1 MSEFVFD
8 PVEDLVADLRQGKM
22 VIVTDDEHREHEG
35 DLVLPAAHVTPEA
48 ITFMA
53 TYGRG
58 LICAPLS
65 AERASELNLSTP
77 ASLTDPFGTAFTQS
91 VDAKRGTTTGISAFD
106 RATTVKA
113 LIDPATSPADFVSP
127 GHLFPLIARPGG
139 VLRRA
144 GHTEAAVDLA
154 RLAGLTPA
162 GVICEIMSD
171 DGTMARLPQLDEFRK
186 KHGLKWGTVADLIA
200 YRRRHEQLIIRG
212 ASARLPTV
220 FGEFRITP
228 YRTKVDS
235 FEHIAL
241 VYGDVKDKENVL
253 VRVHSECLTGD
264 VFGSCR
270 CDCGDQLHAAMR
282 QIVENGS
289 GVLVYLRQEG
299 RGIGIFNKIHA
310 YQLQDEGCDTV
321 DANVKLGFAPDL
333 REYGIGVQILLDL
346 GVKSVRLLTNNPK
359 KLVGLS
365 GYGLKLAERV
375 PLVIEPCAENEFYL
389 RTKKERM
396 GHLI

>member
-22 VIVTDDEHREHEG
+22 VIITDDEHRENEG

-200 YRRRHEQLIIRG
+200 YRRRHQQLIIRG

-359 KLVGLS
+359 KLVSLS

>member
-22 VIVTDDEHREHEG
+22 VIITDDEHRENEG

-106 RATTVKA
+106 RAATVKA

-171 DGTMARLPQLDEFRK
+171 DGTLARLPQLDEFRK

>member
-22 VIVTDDEHREHEG
+22 VIVTDDEHRENEG

-106 RATTVKA
+106 RAATVKA
-113 LIDPATSPADFVSP
+113 LIDPATSPADCVSP

>member
-8 PVEDLVADLRQGKM
+8 PVEDLVAELRQGRM
-22 VIVTDDEHREHEG
+22 VIITDDEHRENEG

-91 VDAKRGTTTGISAFD
+91 VDARRGTTTGISAFD
-106 RATTVKA
+106 RATTVRA

-144 GHTEAAVDLA
+144 GHPEAAVDLA

-162 GVICEIMSD
+162 GVICEIMND

-228 YRTKVDS
+228 YRTKVDA

-241 VYGDVKDKENVL
+241 VYGDVKNKENVL

-359 KLVGLS
+359 KLVGLA

-396 GHLI
+396 GHLL

>member
-22 VIVTDDEHREHEG
+22 VIVTDDEHRENEG

-106 RATTVKA
+106 RAATVKA

-346 GVKSVRLLTNNPK
+346 GVKSVRLLTNYPT